1 MAESPTETPF
11 FIAGPPISQ
20 PGRFFGR
27 ARELRRIFNLL
38 RRVPLQNAAVIG
50 PRRSGKTSLL
60 HYLRAIGAADPAQL
74 RPDQKQDWLDRPE
87 QYHWL
92 FVDFQD
98 ARLGNPE
105 TLLRHLLT
113 GLDLPIPAPC
123 TLESFLDEVS
133 GRIAQPTVI
142 LLDEIGVALQ
152 RYPALDNAFWESL
165 RSLATN
171 QANGRLAFVLAAHES
186 PAELASAGGFG
197 SPFFNIFGYA
207 ASLGP
212 LAEEE
217 ARELLASSP
226 IPFPPTDVEW
236 MLERSGRWPYLL
248 QILARER
255 LLTLEEGDPSPAW
268 RSEALAQIRRK
279 DEGGRM
285 KEEGVPQSSV
295 LSPQSSLLS
304 ERELEVL
311 RLLAAGHSNQE
322 IANRLVVALST
333 VKTHV
338 NNIYSKL
345 EARNRTEAANRARE
359 LGLLS

>member
-1 MAESPTETPF
+1 MNAADIDAPF

-27 ARELRRIFNLL
+27 SRELRRIMNLL
-38 RRVPLQNAAVIG
+38 RRVPLQNAAIIG

-60 HYLRAIGAADPAQL
+60 HYLRTIGTADPAQL

-87 QYHWL
+87 QYRWL

-105 TLLRHLLT
+105 TLLRYLLA
-113 GLDLPIPAPC
+113 GLELPLPTPC
-123 TLESFLDEVS
+123 TLETFLDEVS

-152 RYPALDNAFWESL
+152 RYPALDDAFWESL

-186 PAELASAGGFG
+186 PAELAQAGGFG

-207 ASLGP
+207 AALGP
-212 LAEEE
+212 LEEEE
-217 ARELLASSP
+217 ARQLLATSP
-226 IPFPPTDVEW
+226 IPFPPADVEW
-236 MLERSGRWPYLL
+236 ILAQSGRWPYPL

-268 RSEALAQIRRK
+268 RNEALTQIRMK

-285 KEEGVPQSSV
+285 KEDSPSSFI
-295 LSPQSSLLS
+295 LPPSSLS
-304 ERELEVL
+304 EREVEVL
-311 RLLAAGHSNQE
+311 RLLAAGLSNQE
-322 IANRLVVALST
+322 IADQLVVALST

-338 NNIYSKL
+338 NNIYGKL
-345 EARNRTEAANRARE
+345 EARNRTEAANRGRQ
-359 LGLLS
+359 LGLLP

>member
-1 MAESPTETPF
+1 MAESSTEPPF
-11 FIAGPPISQ
+11 FIAGPPIIQ
-20 PGRFFGR
+20 PGRFLGR
-27 ARELRRIFNLL
+27 TRELRRIFNLL

-60 HYLRAIGAADPAQL
+60 HYLRAIGTADPTQL

-87 QYHWL
+87 QYRWL

-98 ARLGNPE
+98 ARLGHPE
-105 TLLRHLLT
+105 TLLRYLLT
-113 GLDLPIPAPC
+113 GLELPIPTPC

-142 LLDEIGVALQ
+142 LLDEIGVALE
-152 RYPALDNAFWESL
+152 RYPALNNSFWESL

-186 PAELASAGGFG
+186 PADLAQAGGFG

-207 ASLGP
+207 ATLGP
-212 LAEEE
+212 LEEE
-217 ARELLASSP
+217 DARQLLASSP
-226 IPFPPTDVEW
+226 IPFPPADIEW
-236 MLERSGRWPYLL
+236 MLERSGRWPYPL

-255 LLTLEEGDPSPAW
+255 LLTLEEGDPSPTW
-268 RSEALAQIRRK
+268 RNEALAQIRRK
-279 DEGGRM
+279 
-285 KEEGVPQSSV
+285 EEGATQSSL

-311 RLLAAGHSNQE
+311 RLLAAGLSNQE
-322 IANRLVVALST
+322 IADRLVVALST

-345 EARNRTEAANRARE
+345 SARNRTEAANRARQ
-359 LGLLS
+359 LGLLR